1 MIHPKDR
8 VRTHPATRIGI
19 ASYQASEDLTGQ
31 EDKRAEILKVK
42 YLYIKVRS
50 IAVFTVLIFSRIS
63 LILDLVLHFCI

>member
-8 VRTHPATRIGI
+8 ARTHPATWIRI
-19 ASYQASEDLTGQ
+19 ASYQASEALTSK

-50 IAVFTVLIFSRIS
+50 IAIFTVLIFSRIS